1 MRLDRKA
8 RKHENNVQKLDN
20 IITENRTELSKTMN
34 ELENLHKSELEA
46 KLMEA
51 EFANEIW
58 EREQDLE
65 FDKIIL
71 EKMQLRKVQEK
82 IALLEDLQMDRLSSL
97 EAVEDER
104 ERRR

>member
-1 MRLDRKA
+1 
-8 RKHENNVQKLDN
+8 
-20 IITENRTELSKTMN
+20 MN

-71 EKMQLRKVQEK
+71 
-82 IALLEDLQMDRLSSL
+82 ILLI
-97 EAVEDER
+97 
-104 ERRR
+104 